1 MDFLST
7 CICDRSTMIGLV
19 SSRSSIFCC
28 LRGVFFG
35 GLTYSSTLQPEGVPG
50 LGSRVGSA
58 LIIYFFCCIA
68 AWICVGFIWHEAVV
82 ITVPTAL
89 FAGVLSQFCISWRP
103 RGLDPSS
110 HLFMKCRTSPVFFR
124 SISIV
129 HASAASKVP
138 KTGSFPGHNRRQP
151 LVFYF
156 FWVRHQAFR
165 LTK

>member
-1 MDFLST
+1 MLPT
-7 CICDRSTMIGLV
+7 RGL
-19 SSRSSIFCC
+19 FW
-28 LRGVFFG
+28 
-35 GLTYSSTLQPEGVPG
+35 GLTYSSTLKTRRSP
-50 LGSRVGSA
+50 RAWIACRSA

-129 HASAASKVP
+129 HASAATKVVHFRP
-138 KTGSFPGHNRRQP
+138 GPSTGHNRRQP

-156 FWVRHQAFR
+156 FWIRHQAFR